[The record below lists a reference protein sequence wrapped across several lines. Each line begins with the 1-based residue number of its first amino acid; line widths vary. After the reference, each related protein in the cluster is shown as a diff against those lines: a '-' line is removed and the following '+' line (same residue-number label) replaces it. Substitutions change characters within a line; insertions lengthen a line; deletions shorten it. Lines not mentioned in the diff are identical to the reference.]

1 MTAKHARLASAV
13 ADAMLSKDYS
23 TKHLAAFA
31 GCSSSTISN
40 ALSGKYDM
48 REERWRLVCENLGL
62 DYDEIIKDPEPEL
75 PPASPCGESTSLERE
90 AQAEPAAETGCTAV
104 LLSEDRQET
113 EEDLPL
119 NDEERSTLAVAA
131 RYMAGHLKEDIRKG
145 MDISLEDLYTLMTF
159 CKRMQEAAE
168 NGT

>member
-13 ADAMLSKDYS
+13 ADAMLAKDYS
-23 TKHLAAFA
+23 TKHVAAFA
-31 GCSSSTISN
+31 GCSPSVISN

-48 REERWRLVCENLGL
+48 REDRWRLVCENLGL
-62 DYDEIIKDPEPEL
+62 DYDEIIKDPEPEEI
-75 PPASPCGESTSLERE
+75 PVEETASS
-90 AQAEPAAETGCTAV
+90 AENEGSHSAETGGKAV
-104 LLSEDRQET
+104 LLSEDKQEP

-119 NDEERSTLAVAA
+119 NDEERSTLAVAV

-168 NGT
+168 NGA

>member
-13 ADAMLSKDYS
+13 ADAMLAKDYP
-23 TKHLAAFA
+23 TKHVAAFA
-31 GCSSSTISN
+31 GCSSSVISN

-62 DYDEIIKDPEPEL
+62 DYDEIIKDPEPEEI
-75 PPASPCGESTSLERE
+75 PVEETASSAENEDSPAEEIGGASVP
-90 AQAEPAAETGCTAV
+90 
-104 LLSEDRQET
+104 LSEDKQEP

-145 MDISLEDLYTLMTF
+145 MDISMEDLYTLMTF
-159 CKRMQEAAE
+159 CKKMQEAAE

>member
-13 ADAMLSKDYS
+13 ADAMLAQGFT
-23 TKHLAAFA
+23 TKQVATFG
-31 GCSSSTISN
+31 GCSPSVISN

-62 DYDEIIKDPEPEL
+62 DYDEIIKDPEQEEIHVEETARSAENEES
-75 PPASPCGESTSLERE
+75 PA
-90 AQAEPAAETGCTAV
+90 
-104 LLSEDRQET
+104 
-113 EEDLPL
+113 EEIRGGTVVPVTCIHVGD
-119 NDEERSTLAVAA
+119 LAVAA

>member
-13 ADAMLSKDYS
+13 ADAMLAQGFT
-23 TKHLAAFA
+23 TKQVATFA
-31 GCSSSTISN
+31 GCTSSAISS
-40 ALSGKYDM
+40 ALSGKYDL
-48 REERWRLVCENLGL
+48 REERWKLICENLGL
-62 DYDEIIKDPEPEL
+62 DYDEIIKDPEPEEI
-75 PPASPCGESTSLERE
+75 PVEETASS
-90 AQAEPAAETGCTAV
+90 AENEDSPSAETGGGTAV
-104 LLSEDRQET
+104 LLSEDMKEP

-159 CKRMQEAAE
+159 CKNMQEAAE

>member
-1 MTAKHARLASAV
+1 MTEKHKRLACAV
-13 ADAMLSKDYS
+13 NDAMLAKDYS

-31 GCSSSTISN
+31 GCSHSVINN

-62 DYDEIIKDPEPEL
+62 DYDEIIKDPEPEEI
-75 PPASPCGESTSLERE
+75 PVEETASSAENEDSPS
-90 AQAEPAAETGCTAV
+90 AEP
-104 LLSEDRQET
+104 
-113 EEDLPL
+113 EEDLHL
-119 NDEERSTLAVAA
+119 NEEERSTLAVAA

-159 CKRMQEAAE
+159 CKKMQDAAE

>member
-1 MTAKHARLASAV
+1 MTEKHKRLACAV
-13 ADAMLSKDYS
+13 NDAMLAKDYS

-31 GCSSSTISN
+31 GCSPSVINN

-62 DYDEIIKDPEPEL
+62 DYDEIIKDPKPEEI
-75 PPASPCGESTSLERE
+75 PVEETASSAVNEDSPS
-90 AQAEPAAETGCTAV
+90 AEP
-104 LLSEDRQET
+104 
-113 EEDLPL
+113 EEDLHL
-119 NDEERSTLAVAA
+119 NEEERSTLAVAA

-159 CKRMQEAAE
+159 CKRMQEADE

>member
-1 MTAKHARLASAV
+1 MTEKHKRLACAV
-13 ADAMLSKDYS
+13 NDAMLAKDYS

-31 GCSSSTISN
+31 GCSPSVISN

-62 DYDEIIKDPEPEL
+62 DYDEIIKDPEPEEI
-75 PPASPCGESTSLERE
+75 PVEETASSAENEGSSS
-90 AQAEPAAETGCTAV
+90 AEP
-104 LLSEDRQET
+104 

-119 NDEERSTLAVAA
+119 NDEERSTMAVAA

-159 CKRMQEAAE
+159 CKKMQEVDE
-168 NGT
+168 S

>member
-1 MTAKHARLASAV
+1 MTKKHKRLACAV
-13 ADAMLSKDYS
+13 NDAMLAKDFT

-31 GCSSSTISN
+31 GCSASVISN

-62 DYDEIIKDPEPEL
+62 DYDEIIKDPEPEEI
-75 PPASPCGESTSLERE
+75 PVEETASS
-90 AQAEPAAETGCTAV
+90 AENEDSPSAEH
-104 LLSEDRQET
+104 
-113 EEDLPL
+113 EEDLSL
-119 NDEERSTLAVAA
+119 NEEERSTLAVAA
-131 RYMAGHLKEDIRKG
+131 RFMAGHLKEDIRKG

-159 CKRMQEAAE
+159 CKKMQEAAE

>member
-13 ADAMLSKDYS
+13 ADAMLAKDYS

-31 GCSSSTISN
+31 GCSPSVIGN

-62 DYDEIIKDPEPEL
+62 DYDEIIKDPKPEEI
-75 PPASPCGESTSLERE
+75 PVEETATSAENE
-90 AQAEPAAETGCTAV
+90 GFPSAEP
-104 LLSEDRQET
+104 
-113 EEDLPL
+113 EEDLPH
-119 NDEERSTLAVAA
+119 NEEERSTMAVAA

-159 CKRMQEAAE
+159 CKKMQEAAE

>member
-1 MTAKHARLASAV
+1 MTEKHKRLACAV
-13 ADAMLSKDYS
+13 NDAMLAKDYS

-31 GCSSSTISN
+31 GCSPSVISN

-48 REERWRLVCENLGL
+48 REERWRMVCESLGL
-62 DYDEIIKDPEPEL
+62 DYDEIIKDPEPEEI
-75 PPASPCGESTSLERE
+75 PVEETASSAENEDSHS
-90 AQAEPAAETGCTAV
+90 AEP
-104 LLSEDRQET
+104 

-159 CKRMQEAAE
+159 CKKMQEADE
-168 NGT
+168 S

>member
-13 ADAMLSKDYS
+13 ADAMLAKDYS

-31 GCSSSTISN
+31 GCSPSVIGN

-62 DYDEIIKDPEPEL
+62 DYDEIIKDPTPEEI
-75 PPASPCGESTSLERE
+75 PVEETASSAENEGSPS
-90 AQAEPAAETGCTAV
+90 AEP
-104 LLSEDRQET
+104 
-113 EEDLPL
+113 EEDLPH
-119 NDEERSTLAVAA
+119 NEEERSTMAVAA

-159 CKRMQEAAE
+159 CKKMQEAAE

>member
-13 ADAMLSKDYS
+13 ADAMLAQGFT
-23 TKHLAAFA
+23 TKQVATFA
-31 GCSSSTISN
+31 GCTSSAISS
-40 ALSGKYDM
+40 ALSGKYDL
-48 REERWRLVCENLGL
+48 REERWKLICENLGL

-75 PPASPCGESTSLERE
+75 PPTSPCGESTSLERD
-90 AQAEPAAETGCTAV
+90 AQAQPAAEIGGGGTAV
-104 LLSEDRQET
+104 PVTSIHVG
-113 EEDLPL
+113 DLAL
-119 NDEERSTLAVAA
+119 AA

-145 MDISLEDLYTLMTF
+145 MDISMEDLYTLMTF

>member
-1 MTAKHARLASAV
+1 MTDKHARLARAV
-13 ADAMLSKDYS
+13 ADAMLAKDYS

-31 GCSSSTISN
+31 GCSQSVIGN

-48 REERWRLVCENLGL
+48 REERWRLVCENLDL
-62 DYDEIIKDPEPEL
+62 DYDEIIKDPKPEEI
-75 PPASPCGESTSLERE
+75 PVEETASSAENEGSPS
-90 AQAEPAAETGCTAV
+90 AEP
-104 LLSEDRQET
+104 

-159 CKRMQEAAE
+159 CKKMQTAAE

>member
-1 MTAKHARLASAV
+1 MTEKQKRLACAV
-13 ADAMLSKDYS
+13 NDAMLAKDFT
-23 TKHLAAFA
+23 TKRLAAFA
-31 GCSSSTISN
+31 GCSPSVISN
-40 ALSGKYDM
+40 ALSGKYDL
-48 REERWRLVCENLGL
+48 REERWKLICENLGL
-62 DYDEIIKDPEPEL
+62 DYDEIIKDPEPEEI
-75 PPASPCGESTSLERE
+75 PVEETASSAENEDSPAEEIRG
-90 AQAEPAAETGCTAV
+90 GGTAV
-104 LLSEDRQET
+104 PLSENRQEP

-159 CKRMQEAAE
+159 CKKMQEAAE

>member
-1 MTAKHARLASAV
+1 MTEKHKRLACAV
-13 ADAMLSKDYS
+13 NDAMLAKDYS

-31 GCSSSTISN
+31 GCSPSVISN

-62 DYDEIIKDPEPEL
+62 DYDEIIKDPEPEDI
-75 PPASPCGESTSLERE
+75 PVEETASS
-90 AQAEPAAETGCTAV
+90 AEN
-104 LLSEDRQET
+104 EDSPSAET
-113 EEDLPL
+113 EEDLSP
-119 NDEERSTLAVAA
+119 NDEERSTIAVAA

-145 MDISLEDLYTLMTF
+145 MDISLEDLYTLVTF
-159 CKRMQEAAE
+159 CKKMQEADE

>member
-1 MTAKHARLASAV
+1 MTGKHKRLACAV
-13 ADAMLSKDYS
+13 NDAMLAKDFT

-31 GCSSSTISN
+31 GCSASVINN

-62 DYDEIIKDPEPEL
+62 DYDEIIKDPEPEEI
-75 PPASPCGESTSLERE
+75 PVEETARSAENEDSPS
-90 AQAEPAAETGCTAV
+90 AEP
-104 LLSEDRQET
+104 
-113 EEDLPL
+113 EEDLHL
-119 NDEERSTLAVAA
+119 NEEERSTLAVAA
-131 RYMAGHLKEDIRKG
+131 RYMAGHLKEDVRKG

-159 CKRMQEAAE
+159 CKKMQEAAE

>member
-1 MTAKHARLASAV
+1 MTTKHARLASAV
-13 ADAMLSKDYS
+13 ADAMLSKGSS
-23 TKHLAAFA
+23 TKSVAVFA
-31 GCSSSTISN
+31 GCSPSVISN

-62 DYDEIIKDPEPEL
+62 DYDEIIKDPEPEEI
-75 PPASPCGESTSLERE
+75 PVEETAKSAENEDSP
-90 AQAEPAAETGCTAV
+90 
-104 LLSEDRQET
+104 SEEIKGGTVVPVTCIHVGD
-113 EEDLPL
+113 
-119 NDEERSTLAVAA
+119 LAVAA
-131 RYMAGHLKEDIRKG
+131 RYMASHLKEDIRKG